1 MATATLVSDGVWS
14 RPVLM
19 EDVETSND
27 PAIDPKY
34 TDQAVLSIVVQDFN
48 RANTWL
54 NDRRWPLM
62 WTETD
67 LLYQSPR
74 SLSVFEGSAVT
85 RANVSRFTVA
95 KQVNSLA
102 PAISGAIF
110 SDATPFEIRPRPSV
124 KQDTARAWKEL
135 IAELIDEIHMKQEA
149 SYGIQ
154 GMVNQGTVIFMGGWE
169 TITRVQSRYQ
179 RKQAPAQVSMPLG
192 DPMTVFTKQ
201 SDEFEV
207 VDVEITKN
215 RPIFEKCELGTVF
228 IDPTWNS
235 PNQIWKAR
243 YIIRR
248 RWVNYDDLTKLRD
261 NPSYD
266 IPSDEVLRFIFRPD
280 TTEQTEG
287 IGGVEEAIHANTSI
301 HHAARE
307 DFEYSEDPLLQP
319 MEILEW
325 WSDTDVR
332 VVLQKKVVLRNG
344 PHRMPDKP
352 FFAANYWDIENAGY
366 GMGVGRIAGADQR
379 VEQGMINAILDILAF
394 AVNPEYTILRG
405 ANVPTQDQRRR
416 LGGIRVV
423 EGVDAQRAIS
433 LVPQPQVPADAWR
446 AIQAAISSSEGA
458 TGADSASVQ
467 GALPSRG
474 SSIGRSGTGAG
485 MISAASSGRLQS
497 PVERFIDGVFIPYLK
512 FLWAM
517 VKEFMPI
524 SEIRAILGD
533 RAQDLVVDFGD
544 FMDAPV
550 KFDTLAGTRLAARN
564 RMAQALPFL
573 LEVLGNQALV
583 QQLGQT
589 GWKVNAL
596 ELVNMVLDMSEWKN
610 QKDLIVQMTP
620 QEAQMMVAQSPG
632 VIKAQSEAQQQQ
644 QDQQFQMALEDKKI
658 AGRIAVDAVDKTHQS
673 LIESPLARAASF
685 AERTADTHDINSSQY
700 FGPSG
705 GGGGGA
711 V

>member
-19 EDVETSND
+19 EDVQTSTD
-27 PAIDPKY
+27 PAVDPKY
-34 TDQAVLSIVVQDFN
+34 TDKAVLSIVVQDFN
-48 RANTWL
+48 RSNTWL

-74 SLSVFEGSAVT
+74 SLSVFEGSGVT
-85 RANVSRFTVA
+85 RANVSRYTVA
-95 KQVNSLA
+95 KQTNSIA
-102 PAISGAIF
+102 PAITGAIF
-110 SDATPFEIRPRPSV
+110 SDPTPFMIRPRPSV
-124 KQDTARAWKEL
+124 KQDTARAWTEL
-135 IAELIDEIHMKQEA
+135 ISELIDDIHMKQEA

-154 GMVNQGTVIFMGGWE
+154 GMANQGTVIFMGGWQ
-169 TITRVQSRYQ
+169 TITRVESRYQ

-215 RPIFEKCELGTVF
+215 LPIFEKCELGTVF
-228 IDPTWNS
+228 VDPTWNS

-243 YIIRR
+243 FIIRR
-248 RWVNYDDLTKLRD
+248 RWINYDDLTKLRD

-280 TTEQTEG
+280 STEQTQG
-287 IGGVEEAIHANTSI
+287 IDGAEEAMLSNSSI
-301 HHAARE
+301 HHAARQ
-307 DFEYSEDPLLQP
+307 DLDYSEDPLLQP

-325 WSDTDVR
+325 WSETDVR
-332 VVLQKKVVLRNG
+332 VVLQQKVVLRNG

-423 EGVDAQRAIS
+423 DGPDAQRAIS
-433 LVPQPQVPADAWR
+433 LVQQPQVPPDAWR

-458 TGADSASVQ
+458 TGADTASVQ
-467 GALPSRG
+467 GSLPSRG

-620 QEAQMMVAQSPG
+620 QEAQMMAAQNPG
-632 VIKAQSEAQQQQ
+632 VVKAQAASAQQQ

-673 LIESPLARAASF
+673 LIESPLQRAASF
-685 AERTADTHDINSSQY
+685 AERTADTHAINDSQF

-705 GGGGGA
+705 GGQ
-711 V
+711 

>member
-1 MATATLVSDGVWS
+1 
-14 RPVLM
+14 M
-19 EDVETSND
+19 EDVKTSTD

-48 RANTWL
+48 RSNTWL

-95 KQVNSLA
+95 QQTNSIA

-110 SDATPFEIRPRPSV
+110 SDPTPFEIRPRPSV

-169 TITRVQSRYQ
+169 SVTRVESRYQ
-179 RKQAPAQVSMPLG
+179 RKKAPAQVSMPIG

-228 IDPTWNS
+228 VDPTWNS

-248 RWVNYDDLTKLRD
+248 RWINYDDLTKLRD

-280 TTEQTEG
+280 STEQTQG
-287 IGGVEEAIHANTSI
+287 IDGAEEAMLSNSSI
-301 HHAARE
+301 HHAARQ
-307 DFEYSEDPLLQP
+307 DLDYSEDPLLQP

-325 WSDTDVR
+325 WSETDVR
-332 VVLQKKVVLRNG
+332 VVLQQKVVLRNG

-423 EGVDAQRAIS
+423 DGPDAQRAIS
-433 LVPQPQVPADAWR
+433 LVQQPQVPPDAWR

-458 TGADSASVQ
+458 TGADTASVQ
-467 GALPSRG
+467 GSLPSRG

-620 QEAQMMVAQSPG
+620 QEAQMMAAQNPG
-632 VIKAQSEAQQQQ
+632 VVKAQAASAQQQ

-673 LIESPLARAASF
+673 LIESPLQRAASF
-685 AERTADTHDINSSQY
+685 AERTADTHAINDSQF

-705 GGGGGA
+705 GGQ
-711 V
+711 

>member
-14 RPVLM
+14 SPVLQR
-19 EDVETSND
+19 DITTTPD

-34 TDQAVLSIVVQDFN
+34 TDQAVLSIVVQDFE
-48 RANTWL
+48 RASVWL

-62 WTETD
+62 WTESD

-74 SLSVFEGSAVT
+74 SLSVFEGSSVT
-85 RANVSRFTVA
+85 RSNVSRFTVA
-95 KQVNSLA
+95 KQTNSIA

-135 IAELIDEIHMKQEA
+135 IAELIDDIHMKQEA

-169 TITRVQSRYQ
+169 TITRVESRYQ
-179 RKQAPAQVSMPLG
+179 RKQAPAQVNMPLG

-201 SDEFEV
+201 SDEFQV

-228 IDPTWNS
+228 VDPTWNS

-243 YIIRR
+243 FIIRR
-248 RWVNYDDLTKLRD
+248 RYVNYDDLTKLRD

-266 IPSDEVLRFIFRPD
+266 IPSDEVLRAIFRPD
-280 TTEQTEG
+280 STEQTEG
-287 IGGVEEAIHANTSI
+287 IDGAEEAMLSNSSI

-307 DFEYSEDPLLQP
+307 DFDYSEDPLLQP

-325 WSDTDVR
+325 WSETDVR

-352 FFAANYWDIENAGY
+352 FFAANYWDIDNAGY
-366 GMGVGRIAGADQR
+366 GIGVGRIAGADQR
-379 VEQGMINAILDILAF
+379 CEQALVNAILDILAY

-405 ANVPTQDQRRR
+405 AQVPTQDQRRR

-423 EGVDAQRAIS
+423 DGPDASRAIS

-446 AIQAAISSSEGA
+446 AIQAAISSSAGA
-458 TGADSASVQ
+458 TGADQASVQ
-467 GALPSRG
+467 GTLPGRG

-533 RAQDLVVDFGD
+533 RAEDLVVDFGD
-544 FMDAPV
+544 FMEAPV

-620 QEAQMMVAQSPG
+620 QEQQMMMAQNPG
-632 VIKAQSEAQQQQ
+632 VVKAQAASAAQQE
-644 QDQQFQMALEDKKI
+644 DQQFQMALEDKKI
-658 AGRIAVDAVDKTHQS
+658 AGRIAVDAVDKTHKTV
-673 LIESPLARAASF
+673 IESPLERAASF
-685 AERTADTHDINSSQY
+685 AERTADTHAINASQY

-705 GGGGGA
+705 GGQ
-711 V
+711 

>member
-1 MATATLVSDGVWS
+1 MATATLVSDGIWS
-14 RPVLM
+14 SPVLM
-19 EDVETSND
+19 GDINTSND

-34 TDQAVLSIVVQDFN
+34 TDQAVLSIVVQDFE
-48 RANTWL
+48 RSSTWL

-62 WTETD
+62 WTESD

-74 SLSVFEGSAVT
+74 SLSVFEGSSVT

-135 IAELIDEIHMKQEA
+135 ITELLDDISFKQEA

-154 GMVNQGTVIFMGGWE
+154 GMVNQGTVIYMGGWE
-169 TITRVQSRYQ
+169 TITRVESRYQ
-179 RKQAPAQVSMPLG
+179 RKQAPAQVNMPLG
-192 DPMTVFTKQ
+192 APMTVFTKQ

-215 RPIFEKCELGTVF
+215 RPVFEKCELGTVF
-228 IDPTWNS
+228 VDPTWHS
-235 PNQIWKAR
+235 PNQIWKAKF
-243 YIIRR
+243 IIRQ

-261 NPSYD
+261 NESYD
-266 IPSDEVLRFIFRPD
+266 IPSDDVLRAIFRPD
-280 TTEQTEG
+280 STEPSEG
-287 IGGVEEAIHANTSI
+287 IDGIQEVMQSNTSI

-307 DFEYSEDPLLQP
+307 DFDFSEDPLLQP

-332 VVLQKKVVLRNG
+332 VVLQRKVVLRNG

-352 FFAANYWDIENAGY
+352 FFAANYWDIDNAGY

-379 VEQGMINAILDILAF
+379 VEQGMLNAILDILAF

-423 EGVDAQRAIS
+423 EGPDASRAIS
-433 LVPQPQVPADAWR
+433 LVQQPQVPPDAWR

-458 TGADSASVQ
+458 TGADQASVQ
-467 GALPSRG
+467 GSLPGRG

-544 FMDAPV
+544 FMDASI
-550 KFDTLAGTRLAARN
+550 KFDTLAGTRLAARG

-589 GWKVNAL
+589 GWKVDAN
-596 ELVNMVLDMSEWKN
+596 ELVKMVLDMSEWHN
-610 QKDLIVQMTP
+610 QADLIVQMTP
-620 QEAQMMVAQSPG
+620 QEQQMMAAQNPG
-632 VIKAQSEAQQQQ
+632 LVKAQADAAAQQQN
-644 QDQQFQMALEDKKI
+644 QQFQMALEDKKI
-658 AGRIAVDAVDKTHQS
+658 AGRIAVDAVDKTHKT
-673 LIESPLARAASF
+673 LIESPLERAASF
-685 AERTADTHDINSSQY
+685 AERTADTHAINNSQF

-705 GGGGGA
+705 GGQ
-711 V
+711 

>member
-1 MATATLVSDGVWS
+1 MATATLISDGVWS

-19 EDVETSND
+19 GDVTTSTD
-27 PAIDPKY
+27 PAVDPKY
-34 TDQAVLSIVVQDFN
+34 TDQAVLSIVVQDFE
-48 RANTWL
+48 RSNTWL

-110 SDATPFEIRPRPSV
+110 SDSTPFEIRPRPSV

-135 IAELIDEIHMKQEA
+135 ISELIDEIHMKQEA

-154 GMVNQGTVIFMGGWE
+154 GMVNQGTAIFMGGWE
-169 TITRVQSRYQ
+169 SITRVESRYQ

-228 IDPTWNS
+228 VDPTWNS

-243 YIIRR
+243 FIIRR

-280 TTEQTEG
+280 STEQTEG
-287 IGGVEEAIHANTSI
+287 IGGVEEAMQANSSI

-307 DFEYSEDPLLQP
+307 DFDFSEDPLLQP

-325 WSDTDVR
+325 WSETDVR

-423 EGVDAQRAIS
+423 EGPDASRAIS
-433 LVPQPQVPADAWR
+433 LVQQPQVPADAWR

-458 TGADSASVQ
+458 TGADQASVQ
-467 GALPSRG
+467 GSLPGRG

-544 FMDAPV
+544 FMEAPV

-583 QQLGQT
+583 QQMSQT
-589 GWKVNAL
+589 GWKVDAL
-596 ELVNMVLDMSEWKN
+596 ELIKMVLDMSEWKN
-610 QKDLIVQMTP
+610 QNDLIVQMTP
-620 QEAQMMVAQSPG
+620 QEQQMMAAQNPG
-632 VIKAQSEAQQQQ
+632 VVKAQAASAQQQ
-644 QDQQFQMALEDKKI
+644 QDQQFQMALEDKRI
-658 AGRIAVDAVDKTHQS
+658 AGRIAVDAVDKTHKS
-673 LIESPLARAASF
+673 LIESPLDRAASF
-685 AERTADTHDINSSQY
+685 AERTADTHAINSSQF

-705 GGGGGA
+705 GGQ
-711 V
+711 

>member
-1 MATATLVSDGVWS
+1 VG
-14 RPVLM
+14 
-19 EDVETSND
+19 
-27 PAIDPKY
+27 
-34 TDQAVLSIVVQDFN
+34 
-48 RANTWL
+48 
-54 NDRRWPLM
+54 
-62 WTETD
+62 
-67 LLYQSPR
+67 
-74 SLSVFEGSAVT
+74 
-85 RANVSRFTVA
+85 
-95 KQVNSLA
+95 
-102 PAISGAIF
+102 
-110 SDATPFEIRPRPSV
+110 
-124 KQDTARAWKEL
+124 
-135 IAELIDEIHMKQEA
+135 
-149 SYGIQ
+149 
-154 GMVNQGTVIFMGGWE
+154 
-169 TITRVQSRYQ
+169 
-179 RKQAPAQVSMPLG
+179 
-192 DPMTVFTKQ
+192 
-201 SDEFEV
+201 
-207 VDVEITKN
+207 DVEITKN

-228 IDPTWNS
+228 VDPTWNS

-243 YIIRR
+243 YVIRR
-248 RWVNYDDLTKLRD
+248 RWINYDDLTKLRD

-280 TTEQTEG
+280 STEQTQG
-287 IGGVEEAIHANTSI
+287 IDGAEEAMLSNSSI
-301 HHAARE
+301 HHAARQ
-307 DFEYSEDPLLQP
+307 DLDYSEDPLLQP

-325 WSDTDVR
+325 WSETDVR
-332 VVLQKKVVLRNG
+332 VVLQQKVVLRNG

-423 EGVDAQRAIS
+423 DGPDAQRAIS
-433 LVPQPQVPADAWR
+433 LVQQPQVPPDAWR

-458 TGADSASVQ
+458 TGADTASVQ
-467 GALPSRG
+467 GSLPSRG

-620 QEAQMMVAQSPG
+620 QEAQMMAAQNPG
-632 VIKAQSEAQQQQ
+632 VVKAQAASAQQQE
-644 QDQQFQMALEDKKI
+644 DQQFQMALEDKKI

-673 LIESPLARAASF
+673 LIESPLQRAASF
-685 AERTADTHDINSSQY
+685 AERTADTHAINDSQF

-705 GGGGGA
+705 GGQ
-711 V
+711 

>member
-19 EDVETSND
+19 EDVQTSTD
-27 PAIDPKY
+27 PAVDPKY
-34 TDQAVLSIVVQDFN
+34 TDKAVLSIVVQDFN
-48 RANTWL
+48 RSNTWL

-95 KQVNSLA
+95 KQTNSIA
-102 PAISGAIF
+102 PAITGAIF
-110 SDATPFEIRPRPSV
+110 SDATPFMIRPRPSV
-124 KQDTARAWKEL
+124 KQDTARAWTDL
-135 IAELIDEIHMKQEA
+135 ISELIDEIHMKQEA

-154 GMVNQGTVIFMGGWE
+154 GMVNQGTVIFMGGWQ
-169 TITRVQSRYQ
+169 TITRVESRYQ

-215 RPIFEKCELGTVF
+215 LPIFEKCELGTVF

-243 YIIRR
+243 FIIRR
-248 RWVNYDDLTKLRD
+248 RWVNYDDLTKLRE

-280 TTEQTEG
+280 STEQTEG
-287 IGGVEEAIHANTSI
+287 IGGVEEAMQSNSSI

-325 WSDTDVR
+325 WSETDVR

-352 FFAANYWDIENAGY
+352 FFAANYWDIDNAGY
-366 GMGVGRIAGADQR
+366 GMGIGRIAGADQR

-423 EGVDAQRAIS
+423 EGQDASRAIS
-433 LVPQPQVPADAWR
+433 LVQQPQVPADAWR

-458 TGADSASVQ
+458 TGADQASVQ
-467 GALPSRG
+467 GSLPGRG

-632 VIKAQSEAQQQQ
+632 VVKAQAASAAQQ

-658 AGRIAVDAVDKTHQS
+658 AGRIAVDAVDKTHKS
-673 LIESPLARAASF
+673 VIESPLERAASF
-685 AERTADTHDINSSQY
+685 AERTADTHAINSSQF

-705 GGGGGA
+705 GGQ
-711 V
+711 

>member
-14 RPVLM
+14 SPVLQG
-19 EDVETSND
+19 DITTSKD

-34 TDQAVLSIVVQDFN
+34 TDQAVLSIVVQDFE
-48 RANTWL
+48 RSSVWL

-62 WTETD
+62 WTESD

-74 SLSVFEGSAVT
+74 SLSVFEGSSVT

-95 KQVNSLA
+95 KQTNSIA

-110 SDATPFEIRPRPSV
+110 SDSTPFEIRPRPSV
-124 KQDTARAWKEL
+124 KQDTARAWREL
-135 IAELIDEIHMKQEA
+135 VTELIDDIHLKQEA

-169 TITRVQSRYQ
+169 TITRVESRYK
-179 RKQAPAQVSMPLG
+179 RKQAPAKMSMPLG

-228 IDPTWNS
+228 VDPTWNS

-248 RWVNYDDLTKLRD
+248 QYLNYDDLTKLRD

-266 IPSDEVLRFIFRPD
+266 IPSDDVLRAIFRPD
-280 TTEQTEG
+280 STEQTEG
-287 IGGVEEAIHANTSI
+287 IDGAEEAMLSNSSI

-307 DFEYSEDPLLQP
+307 DFDFSEDPLLQP
-319 MEILEW
+319 MEVLSWYSE
-325 WSDTDVR
+325 TDVR

-344 PHRMPDKP
+344 PHRMPNKP
-352 FFAANYWDIENAGY
+352 FFAANYWDIDNAGY
-366 GMGVGRIAGADQR
+366 GMGIGRIAGADQR
-379 VEQGMINAILDILAF
+379 VEQGMINAILDILAY

-423 EGVDAQRAIS
+423 EGADASRAIS
-433 LVPQPQVPADAWR
+433 LVQQPQVPPDAWR
-446 AIQAAISSSEGA
+446 AIQAAIASSEGA
-458 TGADSASVQ
+458 TGADQASVQ
-467 GALPSRG
+467 GSLPGRG

-533 RAQDLVVDFGD
+533 RAKDLIVDFGD
-544 FMDAPV
+544 FMEAPI
-550 KFDTLAGTRLAARN
+550 KFDTLAGTRLAARG

-583 QQLGQT
+583 QQLSQT
-589 GWKVNAL
+589 GWKVDAL
-596 ELVNMVLDMSEWKN
+596 ELIKMVLDMSEWHN
-610 QKDLIVQMTP
+610 QNDLIVQMTP
-620 QEAQMMVAQSPG
+620 QEQQMMQAQNPG
-632 VIKAQSEAQQQQ
+632 VVKAQAASAQQQ

-658 AGRIAVDAVDKTHQS
+658 AGRIAVDAVDKTHKS
-673 LIESPLARAASF
+673 VIESPLDRAASF
-685 AERTADTHDINSSQY
+685 AERTADTHAINSSQF

-705 GGGGGA
+705 GGQ
-711 V
+711 

>member
-1 MATATLVSDGVWS
+1 MATATLISDGVWS

-19 EDVETSND
+19 GDVTTSTD
-27 PAIDPKY
+27 PAVDPKY
-34 TDQAVLSIVVQDFN
+34 TDQAVLSIVVQDFE
-48 RANTWL
+48 RSNTWL

-74 SLSVFEGSAVT
+74 SLSVFEGSSVT

-110 SDATPFEIRPRPSV
+110 SDSTPFEIRPRPSV

-135 IAELIDEIHMKQEA
+135 ISELIDEIHMKQEA

-154 GMVNQGTVIFMGGWE
+154 GMVNQGTAIFMGGWE
-169 TITRVQSRYQ
+169 SITRVESRYQ

-228 IDPTWNS
+228 VDPTWNS

-243 YIIRR
+243 FIIRR

-280 TTEQTEG
+280 STEQTEG
-287 IGGVEEAIHANTSI
+287 IGGVEEAMQSNSSI

-325 WSDTDVR
+325 WSETDVR

-423 EGVDAQRAIS
+423 EGPDASRAIS
-433 LVPQPQVPADAWR
+433 LVQQPQVPADAWR

-458 TGADSASVQ
+458 TGADQASVQ
-467 GALPSRG
+467 GSLPGRG

-544 FMDAPV
+544 FMEAPV

-583 QQLGQT
+583 QQMSQT
-589 GWKVNAL
+589 GWKVDAL
-596 ELVNMVLDMSEWKN
+596 ELIKMVLDMSEWKN
-610 QKDLIVQMTP
+610 QNDLIVQMTP
-620 QEAQMMVAQSPG
+620 QEQQMMAAQNPG
-632 VIKAQSEAQQQQ
+632 VVKAQAASAQQQ

-658 AGRIAVDAVDKTHQS
+658 AGRIAVDAVDKTHKS
-673 LIESPLARAASF
+673 VIESPLDRAASF
-685 AERTADTHDINSSQY
+685 AERTADTHAINSSQF

-705 GGGGGA
+705 GGQ
-711 V
+711 

>member
-1 MATATLVSDGVWS
+1 MATATLISDGVWS

-19 EDVETSND
+19 GDVTTSTD
-27 PAIDPKY
+27 PAVDPKY
-34 TDQAVLSIVVQDFN
+34 TDQAVLSIVVQDFE
-48 RANTWL
+48 RSNTWL

-74 SLSVFEGSAVT
+74 SLSVFEGSSVT

-110 SDATPFEIRPRPSV
+110 SDSTPFEIRPRPSV

-135 IAELIDEIHMKQEA
+135 ISELIDEIHMKQEA

-154 GMVNQGTVIFMGGWE
+154 GMVNQGTAIFMGGWE
-169 TITRVQSRYQ
+169 SITRVESRYQ

-228 IDPTWNS
+228 VDPTWNS

-243 YIIRR
+243 FIIRR

-266 IPSDEVLRFIFRPD
+266 IPSDDVLRFIFRPD
-280 TTEQTEG
+280 STEQTEG
-287 IGGVEEAIHANTSI
+287 IGGVEEAMQANSSI

-307 DFEYSEDPLLQP
+307 DFDFSEDPLLQP

-325 WSDTDVR
+325 WSETDVR

-405 ANVPTQDQRRR
+405 AQVPTQDQRRR

-423 EGVDAQRAIS
+423 EGPDASRAIS
-433 LVPQPQVPADAWR
+433 LVQQPQVPADAWR

-458 TGADSASVQ
+458 TGADQASVQ
-467 GALPSRG
+467 GSLPGRG

-544 FMDAPV
+544 FMEAPV

-583 QQLGQT
+583 QQMSQT
-589 GWKVNAL
+589 GWKVDAL
-596 ELVNMVLDMSEWKN
+596 ELIKMVLDMSEWKN
-610 QKDLIVQMTP
+610 QNDLIVQMTP
-620 QEAQMMVAQSPG
+620 QEQQMMAAQNPG
-632 VIKAQSEAQQQQ
+632 VVKAQAASAQQQ

-658 AGRIAVDAVDKTHQS
+658 AGRIAVDAVDKTHKS
-673 LIESPLARAASF
+673 LIESPLDRAASF
-685 AERTADTHDINSSQY
+685 AERTADTHAINSSQF

-705 GGGGGA
+705 GGQ
-711 V
+711 